1 MGTKSEIVLIKQTLA
16 AGRLTVP
23 DKSTGYYRS
32 IYACCPSE
40 GHESP
45 VHRIERSGIS
55 ISRVIFQC
63 PICSVQFDTRPEN
76 MFLR

>member
-1 MGTKSEIVLIKQTLA
+1 MSTKSEISLIKQALA

-32 IYACCPSE
+32 IYACCPAE

-45 VHRIERSGIS
+45 VHRIERSGNS

-63 PICSVQFDTRPEN
+63 PICSGQFDMQPKN